1 MKKNLLFLFAVVLG
15 LTACNQNKSFK
26 VNVGLTNGNEK
37 TVYLQ
42 KYVDNVPVTID
53 SAVIADDQAVLTAP
67 VDDPQLLYALKVK
80 GKRGSMPFFADNK
93 DVTFV
98 GDMNNPQAVEIIAS
112 ETQAELDAYNDQV
125 KAFDTQI
132 RDLYAVMQQ
141 AFADNDSLKM
151 DSLNKVG
158 TALMEQQD
166 SFRDYYIKAHPESF
180 VTHYILDGVKQDYP
194 IDQLKEMVGTFT
206 TESIYRDHL
215 NDYIAK
221 QERLD
226 VGQPFIDFTLQTKE
240 GEKVSL
246 AEVIAT
252 NKLTLVDFWAS
263 WCGPCRKENPVVKAA
278 YEQFHGLGFG
288 INPAAQWTVTTGWRY
303 MFGSEAVPAGLFALL
318 ICFVPETP
326 RYLVSV
332 GQDQKAL
339 DVLSKINGSSKAAQI
354 LQDIKDTLT
363 VKTEKLMTYG
373 ALCIFVG
380 IMLSVFQQAVGINAV
395 LYYAPRIFGDMGME
409 NPMVVTVFMG
419 VINILFTLVAIF
431 TVEKWGRKPLLIFGS
446 LGMAI
451 GAFGVALTFGH
462 AGLEMV
468 TAISIMV
475 YSASFMFSWGPIC
488 WVLIAEIFPNTI
500 RGAAVAIAVAFQWI
514 FNFIVSSTFVP
525 MFNMHLTEGDDF
537 GHWFTYGLYGIIC
550 IIAAIFVWRLV
561 PETKGKTLEDMSRL
575 WKKKQE

>member
-1 MKKNLLFLFAVVLG
+1 MKKYVLFLFAVVLG

-112 ETQAELDAYNDQV
+112 ETQAELDAYNDQL

-141 AFADNDSLKM
+141 AFADNDSIKM

-166 SFRDYYIKAHPESF
+166 SFRDDYIKAHPDSF

-221 QERLD
+221 QERLE

-246 AEVIAT
+246 AEAIAK
-252 NKLTLVDFWAS
+252 NKVTMVDFWAS

-278 YEQFHGLGFG
+278 YEQFHELGFG
-288 INPAAQWTVTTGWRY
+288 VIG
-303 MFGSEAVPAGLFALL
+303 
-318 ICFVPETP
+318 
-326 RYLVSV
+326 VSV
-332 GQDQKAL
+332 DQDE
-339 DVLSKINGSSKAAQI
+339 AAW
-354 LQDIKDTLT
+354 L
-363 VKTEKLMTYG
+363 
-373 ALCIFVG
+373 
-380 IMLSVFQQAVGINAV
+380 QAVEEDQLPWTQVRDSENKVSENYMI
-395 LYYAPRIFGDMGME
+395 YYIPSNFLFDETGK
-409 NPMVVTVFMG
+409 MVAKG
-419 VINILFTLVAIF
+419 LRG
-431 TVEKWGRKPLLIFGS
+431 ED
-446 LGMAI
+446 
-451 GAFGVALTFGH
+451 LT
-462 AGLEMV
+462 AKL
-468 TAISIMV
+468 
-475 YSASFMFSWGPIC
+475 
-488 WVLIAEIFPNTI
+488 AEILN
-500 RGAAVAIAVAFQWI
+500 
-514 FNFIVSSTFVP
+514 
-525 MFNMHLTEGDDF
+525 
-537 GHWFTYGLYGIIC
+537 
-550 IIAAIFVWRLV
+550 
-561 PETKGKTLEDMSRL
+561 
-575 WKKKQE
+575 

>member
-1 MKKNLLFLFAVVLG
+1 MKKHLLFLFAVVLG

-42 KYVDNVPVTID
+42 KYVDNAPVTID

-67 VDDPQLLYALKVK
+67 IDDPQILYALKVK

-98 GDMNNPQAVEIIAS
+98 GDINNPQAVEIMAS
-112 ETQAELDAYNDQV
+112 ETQAELDAYNDQL
-125 KAFDTQI
+125 KAFDIQI

-141 AFADNDSLKM
+141 AFADNDSIKM

-166 SFRDYYIKAHPESF
+166 SFRDDYIKAHPESF

-246 AEVIAT
+246 AEAIAK
-252 NKLTLVDFWAS
+252 NKVTMVDFWAS

-278 YEQFHGLGFG
+278 YEQFHELGFDVIG
-288 INPAAQWTVTTGWRY
+288 
-303 MFGSEAVPAGLFALL
+303 
-318 ICFVPETP
+318 
-326 RYLVSV
+326 VSV
-332 GQDQKAL
+332 DQDE
-339 DVLSKINGSSKAAQI
+339 AAW
-354 LQDIKDTLT
+354 L
-363 VKTEKLMTYG
+363 
-373 ALCIFVG
+373 
-380 IMLSVFQQAVGINAV
+380 QAVEEDQLPWTQVRDSENKVSEDYMI
-395 LYYAPRIFGDMGME
+395 YYIPSNFLFDETGK
-409 NPMVVTVFMG
+409 MVAKGLRGEDLTAK
-419 VINILFTLVAIF
+419 LS
-431 TVEKWGRKPLLIFGS
+431 ELL
-446 LGMAI
+446 
-451 GAFGVALTFGH
+451 
-462 AGLEMV
+462 
-468 TAISIMV
+468 
-475 YSASFMFSWGPIC
+475 
-488 WVLIAEIFPNTI
+488 
-500 RGAAVAIAVAFQWI
+500 
-514 FNFIVSSTFVP
+514 
-525 MFNMHLTEGDDF
+525 
-537 GHWFTYGLYGIIC
+537 
-550 IIAAIFVWRLV
+550 
-561 PETKGKTLEDMSRL
+561 K
-575 WKKKQE
+575 